1 MVLLSIVIPA
11 YNESKDIS
19 DTIHSIFNAIEQ
31 SNWRPYEL
39 IVVDDAST
47 DGTAEIAQELGAQV
61 VVSGKRNIAASRNAG
76 AAVAQGEYLL
86 FVDADTT
93 INADLLNE
101 MESALQD
108 GAIGGGAQVAW
119 SEPSGSRLADRVLAL
134 WNWISRTFHSPAGS
148 FFFVKREAF
157 EKVNGFDEEYFV
169 TEELHLGKKLKKIG
183 RLAILCGAVATSPR
197 KLHQFSMRE
206 HIHLLGQ
213 VIFKR
218 GKTFRNR
225 KYLDIW
231 YTRRD

>member
-11 YNESKDIS
+11 YNESKHIG

-31 SNWRPYEL
+31 SNWHPFEL
-39 IVVDDAST
+39 IVADDAST
-47 DGTAEIAQELGAQV
+47 DGTAEIARELGAQV

-76 AAVAQGEYLL
+76 AAVALGEYLL
-86 FVDADTT
+86 FVDADTK
-93 INADLLNE
+93 INVDLLNS
-101 MESALQD
+101 MESALND

-119 SEPSGSRLADRVLAL
+119 SEPSGSRMADGVLAI
-134 WNWISRTFHSPAGS
+134 WNWVSRTFHAPAGS
-148 FFFVKREAF
+148 FFFVRRDAF

-169 TEELHLGKKLKKIG
+169 SEELHLGKKLKKLG
-183 RLAILCGAVATSPR
+183 RLSILREAVATSPR

-206 HIHLLGQ
+206 HMRFFGRIILN
-213 VIFKR
+213 R
-218 GKTFRNR
+218 GKIFRNR